1 MQRVN
6 KNRTSELTVKL
17 LIYCKHTEI
26 HKRTELKDKHVFIFF
41 QRKTT
46 RGQAAVAWGE
56 NYFASKLSSKNAFKR
71 QN

>member
-46 RGQAAVAWGE
+46 RCQAAVA
-56 NYFASKLSSKNAFKR
+56 
-71 QN
+71 